1 MAWPPLLPSCFD
13 SVSTCTLVRRGCG
26 HRPSVH
32 ACQEWS
38 GIQQGHCHFRGVL
51 CILGADMG
59 DPGLVLASFTWAE
72 GPVPRLWPG
81 VCSAEAPWDPKIP
94 EYFLESTD

>member
-1 MAWPPLLPSCFD
+1 
-13 SVSTCTLVRRGCG
+13 
-26 HRPSVH
+26 
-32 ACQEWS
+32 
-38 GIQQGHCHFRGVL
+38 
-51 CILGADMG
+51 MG

-81 VCSAEAPWDPKIP
+81 ICSAEAPWDPKIP